1 MVLPDDR
8 DAPGREPVEAHFTE
22 PASSPWTK

>member
-1 MVLPDDR
+1 VLADDG
-8 DAPGREPVEAHFTE
+8 DASGREPGRAHFTE